1 MQVVFDVIERKSNE
15 KGEGARLVLVVVVVV
30 VV

>member
-1 MQVVFDVIERKSNE
+1 MQVVFDVIERKINE
-15 KGEGARLVLVVVVVV
+15 KGEGEGMVLVVVVVV

>member
-15 KGEGARLVLVVVVVV
+15 KGEGEGAGLVLVVVVV
-30 VV
+30 